1 MFPESLWTTDLIMRP
16 IALGDAAA
24 IFDEYAQDPEVT
36 RFLTWAPHEVLADT
50 EAYIARCLASPNAR
64 TFTLLGRR
72 DRQLRGAITIRRPVP
87 GRVGFGYALSRRSWG
102 QGLMTEALTEVASWA
117 MKQKGI
123 WRIGDVCDVENTA
136 SARVMEKAGF
146 EREGLLKRW
155 IVHPNLSDVPRDC
168 WSFARTR

>member
-16 IALGDAAA
+16 IAPGDAAA
-24 IFDEYAQDPEVT
+24 IFDEYAQDPAVT
-36 RFLTWAPHEVLADT
+36 RFLSWAPHRLLAET
-50 EAYIARCLASPNAR
+50 ESYIADCIASPTSR

-72 DRQLRGAITIRRPVP
+72 DRQLRGAFAVRRVAP
-87 GRVGFGYALSRRSWG
+87 GHVGFGYVLSQRSWG

-155 IVHPNLSDVPRDC
+155 IVHPNLADVPRDC

>member
-16 IALGDAAA
+16 IAPGDAAA

-36 RFLTWAPHEVLADT
+36 RFLTWAPHEALADT

-87 GRVGFGYALSRRSWG
+87 GRVGFGYVLSRRSWG